1 MKPLMRGIYAFAFE
15 YDWRDTMAT
24 ITNHD
29 AATKLWGHA
38 DPMFDLNCI
47 ISYLAIKSGARLV
60 QAQMGVEGRIV
71 TIRKMRD
78 ELGTTWAYHFFSEGD
93 MHSVSSDV
101 SLADVMQKGTNLS
114 RVYSK
119 VYIDHYRR
127 NALNPV
133 KPWDHQTMSYL
144 WSLGL
149 QRHCAMVFGDGGKAY
164 EYTEAK

>member
-1 MKPLMRGIYAFAFE
+1 
-15 YDWRDTMAT
+15 MAT

-101 SLADVMQKGTNLS
+101 SLADVMQKGHKLS
-114 RVYSK
+114 EVYGKVYSE
-119 VYIDHYRR
+119 HYRLKYYHPAVPFPPADVMR
-127 NALNPV
+127 N
-133 KPWDHQTMSYL
+133 WDHQTISYL

-149 QRHCAMVFGDGGKAY
+149 QRHCTMVFGDGGKAY
-164 EYTEAK
+164 EYTEVK